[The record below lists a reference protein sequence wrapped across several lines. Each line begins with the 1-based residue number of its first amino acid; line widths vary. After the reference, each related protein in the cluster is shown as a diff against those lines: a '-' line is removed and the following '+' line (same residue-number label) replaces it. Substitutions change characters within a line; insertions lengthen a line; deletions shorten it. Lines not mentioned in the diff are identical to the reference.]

1 MMRGVSRFE
10 ADVLRIVSCL
20 VHRAPAEQVLQLVVE
35 KTERPAC
42 LSRTCVELVQDHL
55 RKGVVSLLA
64 RTGGWQSARFLQ
76 NGTPITGK
84 LWERTRPDALGLSF
98 SRHSL
103 SFLMWLRAANLDD
116 SAFRPRVE
124 RSPVTLADRF
134 LFFLAYES
142 LRETAASPGLFD
154 QTVITTNP
162 FVRLMFPEDF
172 ADEPGAPPVDLTELF
187 APENAWLLETLQ
199 PWLRQRWRAIERH
212 KRLIIRPE
220 EMTGLGRVQGAI
232 LDEYLSQCEQAGRR
246 DLARFLLQALFDSV
260 AGTPLATDWVRNLR
274 VTDLRVADRAQAYQS
289 AMAFLNRATV
299 FQHWTEEARQV
310 SYLDREKY
318 AAAQLWL
325 ADWEHWNGEAV
336 TRTAAELVRQ
346 LDPLRLGDPL
356 EGTPL

>member
-1 MMRGVSRFE
+1 MRGVSRFE

-20 VHRAPAEQVLQLVVE
+20 VHRAPAEQVLALVVG
-35 KTERPAC
+35 KAERPGC

-64 RTGGWQSARFLQ
+64 RTGGWQQSRFLR
-76 NGTPITGK
+76 NGTANTGK
-84 LWERTRPDALGLSF
+84 LWERTPPRELGLFF

-103 SFLMWLRAANLDD
+103 SFLMWLRAASLDD
-116 SAFRPRVE
+116 SAFRPRTE
-124 RSPVTLADRF
+124 KSPLTIADRF

-142 LRETAASPGLFD
+142 LRETKASPGLFD
-154 QTVITTNP
+154 QQVITTNP

-172 ADEPGAPPVDLTELF
+172 ADTSSVAPVDLSELF

-199 PWLRQRWRAIERH
+199 PWLRQRWRAVERH
-212 KRLIIRPE
+212 KRILIRPE

-232 LDEYLSQCEQAGRR
+232 LDECLAQCEQTGRP

-260 AGTPLATDWVRNLR
+260 EGTPIATDWARNLR
-274 VTDLRVADRAQAYQS
+274 VTDLRMADRAQAYQS

-299 FQHWTEEARQV
+299 FQRWTDEARQV
-310 SYLDREKY
+310 SYLDREEY

-325 ADWEHWNGEAV
+325 ADWEHWNGDAV
-336 TRTAAELVRQ
+336 SRTAAELVRQ
-346 LDPLRLGDPL
+346 LDPLRVGEPL
-356 EGTPL
+356 EGTTL